1 VNESHQKIR
10 IDRWLWQARHFKT
23 RTNAA
28 RAVSDGH
35 VRVNSR
41 HVSKPSFAVGI
52 GDVLAFRQGKGVRV
66 VRVVAL
72 ADRRGP
78 FAEALALY
86 EDLTQSCDKPAT
98 RPESASGRRPNR
110 KERRIAAQ
118 LKLVNL
124 D

>member
-1 VNESHQKIR
+1 MNESHKKMR

-23 RTNAA
+23 RTNATK
-28 RAVSDGH
+28 AVSDGH
-35 VRVNSR
+35 VRANSR
-41 HVSKPSFAVGI
+41 RVSKPSFAVGI
-52 GDVLAFRQGKGVRV
+52 GDVLAFRHGKGLRV

-78 FAEALALY
+78 AAEALALY
-86 EDLTQSCDKPAT
+86 EDLTQPYA
-98 RPESASGRRPNR
+98 RPEPALGRPNR

-118 LKLVNL
+118 LKFANL

>member
-1 VNESHQKIR
+1 VNEPHQKIR
-10 IDRWLWQARHFKT
+10 IDKWLWQSRHFKT

-28 RAVSDGH
+28 KAVSGGH

-41 HVSKPSFAVGI
+41 RVLKPSFAVGI
-52 GDVLAFRQGKGVRV
+52 GDVLAFRQGKGLRV

-72 ADRRGP
+72 TDRRGP
-78 FAEALALY
+78 SAEALALY
-86 EDLTQSCDKPAT
+86 EDLARSRGKTAA
-98 RPESASGRRPNR
+98 RPEPSSGRPNR

-118 LKLVNL
+118 LKLANL